1 MCKISIVM
9 PAYNA
14 EKDIRQAIDSIICQ
28 SFEDFEYIIVDD
40 GSTDNTRNI
49 IRSYDDE
56 RILLIENKHD
66 FIDSLNLGLE
76 IAKGKYIARMDADDI
91 MHVDRLK
98 IQHAIMEEYLDIT
111 ICGTW
116 MNSFGRSLQANNTV
130 GTVKGLIEKPILN
143 FLEGNFLFHP
153 TAMIRKAFLRKH
165 MLKYENY
172 LYAED
177 YKLWVEVAKL
187 GGRFYI
193 ESQPLLYYRISDN
206 QVSNKNSDEQKI
218 ATEGIITEII
228 EYLIEKNKIEYPELS
243 EVYDNFCRLNE
254 KQLFN
259 KYEISAFFKKMFSK
273 NEKRLNL

>member
-14 EKDIRQAIDSIICQ
+14 EKDIREAIDSIICQ
-28 SFEDFEYIIVDD
+28 SFEDFECIIVDD

-49 IRSYDDE
+49 IRSCDDE

-66 FIDSLNLGLE
+66 FIDSLNLGLK

-130 GTVKGLIEKPILN
+130 GTVKGLIEKPILK
-143 FLEGNFLFHP
+143 FLEGDFLFHP
-153 TAMIRKAFLRKH
+153 TAMIRKDFLRKY

-218 ATEGIITEII
+218 ATEGIIIEII

-243 EVYDNFCRLNE
+243 EVYDNFCGLNE

-259 KYEISAFFKKMFSK
+259 KYEISVFFQKMFFK
-273 NEKRLNL
+273 NEKRLSL